1 MLSLNQILKP
11 AILGG
16 GILLAGANAFAL
28 TDGPY
33 NVVFPVGGGTTALDF
48 ASSMVLPKFNVAG
61 GTLVSVS
68 LTLSGTVTAQQD
80 FENKS
85 ASPST
90 VTMTSTGTMTL
101 MRPDTTT
108 LVITVPKVVNI
119 KSVGAFDTVND
130 SGGTSG
136 FTFPPTTASLSN
148 TQSYSGATDLAL
160 FTGAGNISLPLTAA
174 GISSGTGSANLAT
187 GATMVGSASA
197 TVTYTYSVAAVPE
210 ASTYGA
216 IGAVSLAGFLGY
228 RRSRRN
234 ASTVVTTP

>member
-1 MLSLNQILKP
+1 MKFLNQILKP

-16 GILLAGANAFAL
+16 GVLLAGANAFAL

-33 NVVFPVGGGTTALDF
+33 NVVFPIGGDTTALDF
-48 ASSMVLPKFNVAG
+48 SSSMVLPMFNVSG

-101 MRPDTTT
+101 KRPDNST
-108 LVITVPKVVNI
+108 LVITVPQVINS
-119 KSVGAFDTVND
+119 KSVAAFDGVPD
-130 SGGTSG
+130 SGGASG
-136 FTFPPTTASLSN
+136 FTFAPTTASLSN
-148 TQSYSGATDLAL
+148 TQSYSGASDLAL
-160 FTGAGNISLPLTAA
+160 FTGAGNISLPLTAF
-174 GISSGTGSANLAT
+174 GVSSGTGSANLST

-216 IGAVSLAGFLGY
+216 IGAVSLAGFLGF

-234 ASTVVTTP
+234 AVTA